1 MPGMIETVPQLTIAA
16 ARAIAGAAFS
26 EAERQSCPIVVV
38 VLDAGSEILLVER
51 GSGAPVSS
59 IEIARRK
66 AECAI
71 GFGMPTEILA
81 SVSASN
87 PALAN
92 LPRMLPF
99 EGGIPVIVD
108 GRIAGA
114 IGVSGASQEQDLA
127 CARAGIAAVMSDSA
141 GSASR

>member
-1 MPGMIETVPQLTIAA
+1 MIETVPQLTIAA

-26 EAERQSCPIVVV
+26 EAERQSCAIVVV

-51 GSGAPVSS
+51 GSGALVSS

-66 AECAI
+66 AECAV

-99 EGGIPVIVD
+99 EGGIPVIID

-127 CARAGIAAVMSDSA
+127 CAKAGIAAVMSDSA